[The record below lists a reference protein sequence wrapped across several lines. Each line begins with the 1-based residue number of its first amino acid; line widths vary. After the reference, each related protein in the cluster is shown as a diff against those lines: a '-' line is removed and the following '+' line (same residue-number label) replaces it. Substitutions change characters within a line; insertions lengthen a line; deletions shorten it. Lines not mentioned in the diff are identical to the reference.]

1 MNPTRP
7 NQLVTPS
14 RPPAPN
20 VGGESPR
27 HPVTLLS
34 CHATIAR
41 VTTIP
46 FRLPMHGELRWG
58 KSSSLSELRHVLV
71 EVTLSDG
78 ATGVAEAPPRPTIY
92 GETAASITGIIK
104 QELAPR
110 IIGLRPEEAPPRLHE
125 IKANNVAKGAL
136 DMALHAAVAQSKGV
150 TLAEHLGVVKERARV
165 SYILGIGE
173 REAMV
178 QEAERVY
185 EQGVRVFKVKVG
197 RDWGE
202 DLARIAEL
210 QQRLGDDCELYADA
224 NETFTPQNAAY
235 RLDQLW
241 ERGLLYCEEP
251 LPVELIR
258 ERAAL
263 RAGAHLPLIGDD
275 SCFTPRE
282 LRRELALDTFDVLNI
297 KTPRSGYTD
306 SLAMLATARKRGKG
320 VMVGSHAS
328 AGLGTAMAALFA
340 GLAGVEHPSELSF
353 FLKLKEDIIAAPLPL
368 RDGYLSLADAAAVTV
383 DPERL
388 REARG

>member
-1 MNPTRP
+1 
-7 NQLVTPS
+7 
-14 RPPAPN
+14 
-20 VGGESPR
+20 
-27 HPVTLLS
+27 
-34 CHATIAR
+34 
-41 VTTIP
+41 
-46 FRLPMHGELRWG
+46 MHGALRWG

-92 GETAASITGIIK
+92 GETTSSITGIIE

-110 IIGLRPEEAPPRLHE
+110 IIGLSPVDAPPRLHE

-150 TLAEHLGVVKERARV
+150 TLAEHLGVAKERVRV
-165 SYILGIGE
+165 SYILGMGE
-173 REAMV
+173 RETV
-178 QEAERVY
+178 LQEAERVY
-185 EQGVRVFKVKVG
+185 QQGVRVFKVKVG
-197 RDWGE
+197 RDWDE

-210 QQRLGDDCELYADA
+210 QQRLGDDCALYADA
-224 NETFTPQNAAY
+224 NETFTPENAAR
-235 RLDQLW
+235 RLDQLR
-241 ERGLLYCEEP
+241 EMGLLYCEEP

-263 RAGAHLPLIGDD
+263 RAEGILPLIGDD
-275 SCFTPRE
+275 SCFTPRD

-297 KTPRSGYTD
+297 KTPRTGYTD
-306 SLAMLATARKRGKG
+306 SLAMLTAARKQDKG

-328 AGLGTAMAALFA
+328 AGLGAAMAALFA

-353 FLKLKEDIIAAPLPL
+353 FLKLKEDIVAAPLPL
-368 RDGYLSLADAAAVTV
+368 RDGYLSLADAVNVRV

-388 REARG
+388 QEARA